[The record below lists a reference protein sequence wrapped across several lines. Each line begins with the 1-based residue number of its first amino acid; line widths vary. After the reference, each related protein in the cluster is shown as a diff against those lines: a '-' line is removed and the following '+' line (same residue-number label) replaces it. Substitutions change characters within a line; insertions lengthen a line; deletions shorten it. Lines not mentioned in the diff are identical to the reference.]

1 MRLNTFIAA
10 LLMLAAS
17 APPALSQQ
25 TYAQTRAVSLYGQLS
40 DASTCEA
47 ALPTARQFWPSTEF
61 QQQLSSEDQSN
72 FLAAV
77 VGCAMSLQD
86 AEAAIAAATAAHDLN
101 ATWADKVRLILGMSS
116 DNDAL
121 TVQAFFDLAQTS
133 PKDFAAL
140 ESFNAWG
147 AIRAAENISGGSDIA
162 LQMHNLL
169 VSAHYTPND
178 ASFDD
183 FFRLDHARLLLL
195 HNQVAQARA
204 RLDGVV
210 DPQAILTIRINK
222 IYDPLRSDSAFER
235 HLDVESVANES
246 IARARRA
253 VADHPR
259 QLSAVVGL
267 ARALRDVGRSR
278 EALDVIERVLP
289 AARAE
294 QAAQSFDD
302 LEEQLQW
309 LLNEKA
315 DLLYDLGRND
325 EARSIYLESV
335 SANGGGGSNAN
346 QAVEFAGLLNAEGR
360 ATDALQVL
368 QTLLPHL
375 NSYGELLRQSERACA
390 AEQLHDPA
398 TQNAALAILR
408 AHEMDNPGALAHA
421 LLCMNDIDG
430 AAALMIRRLA
440 NPVERERA
448 ILALQPFRH
457 LETRHLP
464 LEAVELQRLA
474 QVRARPDVQAALSAV
489 GRIEQSPLYGN

>member
-1 MRLNTFIAA
+1 MRFRTVAGA
-10 LLMLAAS
+10 LLTLLAL
-17 APPALSQQ
+17 APPASAQQ
-25 TYAQTRAVSLYGQLS
+25 TYAQTRALALYNQLS

-47 ALPTARQFWPSTEF
+47 ALPTAREFWPSNEF
-61 QQQLSSEDQSN
+61 RQQLSPDDQSN

-86 AEAAIAAATAAHDLN
+86 TQAAIAAATAAHDLN

-147 AIRAAENISGGSDIA
+147 AIRAAENISGGSDVA

-169 VSAHYTPND
+169 VSAHYQPD
-178 ASFDD
+178 DVSFDD
-183 FFRLDHARLLLL
+183 FFRLDHARLLLM
-195 HNQVAQARA
+195 HGQAAQARA
-204 RLDGVV
+204 RLEGVV

-222 IYDPLRSDSAFER
+222 IYDPLRSDPAFER
-235 HLDVESVANES
+235 RLDVASAANAS

-259 QLSAVVGL
+259 LLSSVVSL
-267 ARALRDVGRSR
+267 ARALRDIGRSR
-278 EALDVIERVLP
+278 EALEAIEHVLP
-289 AARAE
+289 AA
-294 QAAQSFDD
+294 QADNAASSFDD

-335 SANGGGGSNAN
+335 SANSGGGSNAN

-360 ATDALQVL
+360 ASDALQVL

-375 NSYGELLRQSERACA
+375 NSYGDLLRQSERACA
-390 AEQLHDPA
+390 AEQMHDHA
-398 TQNAALAILR
+398 VRDAALTILR
-408 AHEMDNPGALAHA
+408 AREMDNPGALAHV

-448 ILALQPFRH
+448 ILALQPFHH
-457 LETRHLP
+457 LDTRRLP
-464 LEAVELQRLA
+464 LETVELQRLA
-474 QVRARPDVQAALSAV
+474 QVRDRPDVRAALNAV
-489 GRIEQSPLYGN
+489 GRIEDSPLYGN